1 MDLEEVEASFEDKD
15 ARDGDK
21 DGMIISLLRISAN
34 LRGKLASIKCNKKE
48 TNPGRITREDVPL
61 LLQEG
66 LQPLLGVLVV
76 RANKIYIF
84 NLVFNKVLEVLAEL
98 TQASSELAQNQC

>member
-1 MDLEEVEASFEDKD
+1 
-15 ARDGDK
+15 
-21 DGMIISLLRISAN
+21 MIISLLRISTN

-48 TNPGRITREDVPL
+48 TNPERITREDVPL

-76 RANKIYIF
+76 GANEIYVF

-98 TQASSELAQNQC
+98 T